1 MIMAKLF
8 YFSAFVAVS
17 EELSQESLQHLRWM
31 MQKDVLGQDIFLIG
45 RPGPLRR
52 QLTMQYL
59 EMTGHELEYVALSRD
74 TTEADLKQ
82 RREIQNGTAKYF
94 DQVCNDLLSVRCVIP
109 KNVYLGSMVEK
120 NATI

>member
-1 MIMAKLF
+1 ML
-8 YFSAFVAVS
+8 
-17 EELSQESLQHLRWM
+17 
-31 MQKDVLGQDIFLIG
+31 QKDLLGQDIFLIG

-59 EMTGHELEYVALSRD
+59 EMTGRELEYVALSRD

-94 DQVCNDLLSVRCVIP
+94 DQVHNNLMCEFYFRGLHPVACIDGKPVPLI
-109 KNVYLGSMVEK
+109 
-120 NATI
+120 